1 MDAALLTYQRHRRAA
16 LPLLNLTPA
25 RLSGETFTR
34 ASAAYETGSDGV
46 LVSRAVDVLRR
57 SHYIGGDRTMLLE
70 GQRTNLLPNSTSA
83 SSQVVSLAAG
93 TYTLSA
99 YGDSASASGAV
110 DGAYGSATNG
120 GTGATPAAGT
130 ALTFTVSILQDVT
143 ITPGA
148 SIQRLQVESGSF
160 ASSYI
165 ATAGATASRAADSLS
180 VPFTHAPQPM
190 TVYARVVEGGT
201 TQTDASPRL
210 WQIGGGSRRFRIEA
224 GSSVYLVAVNNG
236 ASLSVVQAASSPSL
250 GDAVELRAVLQMSGV
265 VTLGQSINGGA
276 EAVVSSA
283 ANASAVPSTWDASAL
298 YINSESA
305 ASRHGF
311 NAFRNLIIV
320 RGEKG
325 LAYFR
330 ARAA

>member
-1 MDAALLTYQRHRRAA
+1 MHATHTRGRRRKAAALSVR
-16 LPLLNLTPA
+16 LLDLTPA
-25 RLSGETFTR
+25 NIRGETFTR
-34 ASAAYETGSDGV
+34 ASSAYETGSDGI
-46 LVSRAVDVLRR
+46 LVSRAADVLRR
-57 SHYIGGDRTMLLE
+57 SHYIGADRTLLLE
-70 GQRTNLLPNSTSA
+70 GQRTNLLPNSTSTT
-83 SSQVVSLAAG
+83 SQVVSLAAG

-180 VPFTHAPQPM
+180 VPFPHAPQAM
-190 TVYARVVEGGT
+190 TVYIRRIIGEPGANEALEIGHAVAGFSLLRAPRVGQV
-201 TQTDASPRL
+201 QFWDDAANPAVLASVML
-210 WQIGGGSRRFRIEA
+210 GEAVGDLIE
-224 GSSVYLVAVNNG
+224 
-236 ASLSVVQAASSPSL
+236 
-250 GDAVELRAVLQMSGV
+250 ERAVLYADGGV
-265 VTLGQSINGGA
+265 LIGGA
-276 EAVVSSA
+276 VNKGAETVSAKAVGTNAVFDWSNSS
-283 ANASAVPSTWDASAL
+283 SIKIGRTGTGT
-298 YINSESA
+298 
-305 ASRHGF
+305 GF
-311 NAFRNLIIV
+311 NAFRNIIIA
-320 RGEKG
+320 RGEKS